1 MSTFI
6 ETIVSSSD
14 NELVTASAN
23 ELVTASASVLVTAS
37 ANELVT
43 ASANELVTEKPKY
56 IFQIGQ
62 ETDIGGSRENQDE
75 SFVLIDHDSDLIVNC
90 ILDGHGSEYGEHI
103 AKGTKEFMTDKIN
116 MEKDKLLANPQE
128 YLTTLFLEAN
138 ENCKQILMEVLSKSS
153 IQFKEEDGIIYSR
166 RYSTS
171 MWSRVRGGTTCT
183 MVVIIKN
190 KLFTANVG
198 DSKSL
203 LCSHVNC
210 VQELT
215 TDQSLEKFEEFKR
228 ITDCGGL
235 VVYDDQS
242 CEKHLCSPI
251 YIKDEYDEFIK
262 TDNGHYYKNVSKEW
276 ATLVSSPSGDDALA
290 MSRSLGDLSLKR
302 YGVIPNPDI
311 QCVDLDEIFNNLE
324 EQHIL
329 NNQEQP
335 IVCLVTASDG
345 LWDNWIDGHV
355 CKFVM
360 DPSCLKA
367 IIDRPEDGAQRVA
380 KSLMMRNDM
389 FAIENFGS
397 SRDNATCLVTYITR
411 TK

>member
-1 MSTFI
+1 MSNFI
-6 ETIVSSSD
+6 NDNASGVNSILESVPTTIL
-14 NELVTASAN
+14 E
-23 ELVTASASVLVTAS
+23 SV
-37 ANELVT
+37 
-43 ASANELVTEKPKY
+43 PKY
-56 IFQIGQ
+56 IFQIGKD
-62 ETDIGGSRENQDE
+62 TDIGGSRKNQDDY
-75 SFVLIDHDSDLIVNC
+75 FVLIDHDSDLIVNC

-103 AKGTKEFMTDKIN
+103 AEGTKKFMTGKIN
-116 MEKDKLLANPQE
+116 TEKDKLLANPQE

-138 ENCKQILMEVLSKSS
+138 DNCKEILMDILSKSA
-153 IQFKEEDGIIYSR
+153 IQFKEEDGLIYSR
-166 RYSTS
+166 KHNTLP
-171 MWSRVRGGTTCT
+171 WAKVRAGTTCT

-251 YIKDEYDEFIK
+251 YIKDEYDEFTK
-262 TDNGHYYKNVSKEW
+262 TDKGNYYKNVSKEW
-276 ATLVSSPSGDDALA
+276 ATVVSSPSGDDALA

-311 QCVDLDEIFNNLE
+311 QCLDLDEIFKQQQSNT
-324 EQHIL
+324 
-329 NNQEQP
+329 
-335 IVCLVTASDG
+335 VCIVTASDG
-345 LWDNWIDGHV
+345 LWDNWIDDHV

-360 DPSCLKA
+360 DPSCLKE
-367 IIDRPEDGAQRVA
+367 IVEKPQHGAQRVA
-380 KSLMMRNDM
+380 KSLIARNDD
-389 FAIENFGS
+389 FARKNFGS
-397 SRDNATCLVTYITR
+397 GRDNATCIVMYIN
-411 TK
+411 KIN

>member
-1 MSTFI
+1 M
-6 ETIVSSSD
+6 V
-14 NELVTASAN
+14 
-23 ELVTASASVLVTAS
+23 
-37 ANELVT
+37 
-43 ASANELVTEKPKY
+43 
-56 IFQIGQ
+56 
-62 ETDIGGSRENQDE
+62 
-75 SFVLIDHDSDLIVNC
+75 VNC

-103 AKGTKEFMTDKIN
+103 AKGTKEFMTGKIN

-171 MWSRVRGGTTCT
+171 MWSKVRGGTTCT

-210 VQELT
+210 VQELS

-228 ITDCGGL
+228 IDDCGGL
-235 VVYDDQS
+235 AVYDNQS

-251 YIKDEYDEFIK
+251 YIKDEYDEFTK
-262 TDNGHYYKNVSKEW
+262 TDKGHYYKNVSKEW
-276 ATLVSSPSGDDALA
+276 ASVVSSPSGDDALA

-302 YGVIPNPDI
+302 YGVIANPDI
-311 QCVDLDEIFNNLE
+311 QCIDLELIFNNLE
-324 EQHIL
+324 QHTIL
-329 NNQEQP
+329 NNLEQSN
-335 IVCLVTASDG
+335 IICVVTATDG
-345 LWDNWIDGHV
+345 LWDNWIDDHV

-367 IIDRPEDGAQRVA
+367 IIDKPEDGAQRVA

-389 FAIENFGS
+389 FAKKNFGS

-411 TK
+411 TR

>member
-6 ETIVSSSD
+6 ETTASSS
-14 NELVTASAN
+14 ETVSVTVSAN
-23 ELVTASASVLVTAS
+23 ELVTVSANELVSVS

-43 ASANELVTEKPKY
+43 VSATEKPKY

-62 ETDIGGSRENQDE
+62 ETDIGGSNTNQDE
-75 SFVLIDHDSDLIVNC
+75 SFVLIDTDLDLVINC
-90 ILDGHGSEYGEHI
+90 ILDGHGSDYGEHI
-103 AKGTKEFMTDKIN
+103 AKGTKEFMTTKIN
-116 MEKDKLLANPQE
+116 MEKDKLLDNPQE
-128 YLTTLFLEAN
+128 YLTALFLEAN

-153 IQFKEEDGIIYSR
+153 IQFKEEYGIIYSR
-166 RYSTS
+166 KHSTS
-171 MWSRVRGGTTCT
+171 MWSKVRGGTTCT

-203 LCSHVNC
+203 LCSRVNR

-228 ITDCGGL
+228 INDCGGL
-235 VVYDDQS
+235 AVYDNQKLSKDF
-242 CEKHLCSPI
+242 CSPI

-262 TDNGHYYKNVSKEW
+262 TDKGHYYKNVSKEW
-276 ATLVSSPSGDDALA
+276 ACVVSSPCGNDILA

-302 YGVIPNPDI
+302 YGVIANPDI
-311 QCVDLDEIFNNLE
+311 QCIDLDEIFNNLE
-324 EQHIL
+324 QSNTIC
-329 NNQEQP
+329 
-335 IVCLVTASDG
+335 IVTASDG
-345 LWDNWIDGHV
+345 LWDNWIDDYV

-360 DPSCLKA
+360 DPSCLKV
-367 IIDRPEDGAQRVA
+367 IIDKPEDGAQCVA
-380 KSLMMRNDM
+380 KSLIMKNDT
-389 FAIENFGS
+389 FAKINFGS
-397 SRDNATCLVTYITR
+397 SRDNASCLVTYITK